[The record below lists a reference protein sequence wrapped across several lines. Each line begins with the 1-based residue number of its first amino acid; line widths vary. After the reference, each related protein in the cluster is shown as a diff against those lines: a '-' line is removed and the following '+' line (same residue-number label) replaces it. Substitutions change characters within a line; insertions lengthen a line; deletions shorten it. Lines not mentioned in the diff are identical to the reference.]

1 MNLLWLSP
9 SATAA
14 YRSVRKSD
22 LKILHCMAIRL
33 PQRPRAHEL
42 ADRSETFLRQHLPPS
57 WTCDR
62 PQPDYGV
69 DLRVGLAKDGH
80 VNGQQLVIQLKASDR
95 DQSLNWV
102 NVRLEVSTLTLLRGM
117 LEVAMLVKY
126 VAAEDEA
133 YWLLLKDFTLR
144 PRPSQQ
150 TVSVRIPKANR
161 VSAQIWDE
169 VAAHVEAVHFR
180 KLQANMPTFAK

>member
-1 MNLLWLSP
+1 
-9 SATAA
+9 
-14 YRSVRKSD
+14 
-22 LKILHCMAIRL
+22 
-33 PQRPRAHEL
+33 
-42 ADRSETFLRQHLPPS
+42 
-57 WTCDR
+57 
-62 PQPDYGV
+62 
-69 DLRVGLAKDGH
+69 